1 MIRGLSLL
9 LLCAPLALGW
19 SAAEAQWKWR
29 DKGGQL
35 HVSDLPPPAD
45 VAEKDVLQKPPSAST
60 VRRNQAA
67 AEAAA
72 AGASAASAAADKPR
86 VDPELEARMKRAE
99 YERQQQQKRVDEQNA
114 AAQAQNCKTAREQL
128 RTLESGMRIA
138 RTNEKNE
145 REFLD
150 DKERAEATQR
160 ARNTI
165 ASDCR

>member
-1 MIRGLSLL
+1 MLF
-9 LLCAPLALGW
+9 CATLALGW

-45 VAEKDVLQKPPSAST
+45 VADKDVLQKPSSANT

-72 AGASAASAAADKPR
+72 AGASAASAAVDKPR
-86 VDPELEARMKRAE
+86 VDPELEARMKRAD
-99 YERQQQQKRVDEQNA
+99 YERQQQQKRVDEQRA
-114 AAQAQNCKTAREQL
+114 AAQAENCKNAREQL
-128 RTLESGMRIA
+128 RTMESGIRIA
-138 RTNEKNE
+138 RTNDKGE
-145 REFLD
+145 REILD
-150 DKERAEATQR
+150 DKERAEAAQR